1 MYLCCRPPRPSAAPA
16 TGCLRGFGG
25 GGVDSGLYVGGLSPR
40 CQRRFKSDPVCDLIA
55 GVNLTH
61 PLPSQLLS
69 WRLSSLWACHDAGP
83 PFVLQPIALAGNLH
97 DGGVMQDAVEHRCRQ
112 DGVAGEGLI
121 PATERQIGSE
131 DQGSLL
137 VSLGYDLEE

>member
-1 MYLCCRPPRPSAAPA
+1 MADAALHIGDDFA
-16 TGCLRGFGG
+16 
-25 GGVDSGLYVGGLSPR
+25 GLSLIPVPVQVFGDLPHLHNEIARQILWPLFTAFLAPESKQGVFVLAHDDPGVRAADEGAAVQLPTR

-97 DGGVMQDAVEHRCRQ
+97 DG
-112 DGVAGEGLI
+112 
-121 PATERQIGSE
+121 
-131 DQGSLL
+131 
-137 VSLGYDLEE
+137 